1 MAASATARR
10 SPARARRKSQPAG
23 RIRWDRLGR
32 YALLTVLL
40 AVLLAY
46 ISPVSHWL
54 RQSETAKHEEAQ
66 LQALQE
72 ENASLKHRVEDLKRP
87 LALEREARKLGMIK
101 EGERAYVIE
110 NLGR

>member
-1 MAASATARR
+1 MAASRTARR
-10 SPARARRKSQPAG
+10 APASDRRRAPAPG
-23 RIRWDRLGR
+23 RIHWDRLGR
-32 YALLTVLL
+32 YALLTVLF

-46 ISPVSHWL
+46 IAPISHWL

-66 LQALQE
+66 LRALEE
-72 ENASLKHRVEDLKRP
+72 ENASLKHRVGDLKRP

>member
-1 MAASATARR
+1 MASRQPP
-10 SPARARRKSQPAG
+10 PA

-32 YALLTVLL
+32 YALLTVLF

-46 ISPVSHWL
+46 ISPISHWL
-54 RQSETAKHEEAQ
+54 RQSQPAKHEEAQ
-66 LQALQE
+66 LAELQE
-72 ENASLKHRVEDLKRP
+72 EKEELKSRIADLKRP

>member
-10 SPARARRKSQPAG
+10 APAAG

-32 YALLTVLL
+32 YALLTVLF
-40 AVLLAY
+40 AILLAY
-46 ISPVSHWL
+46 ISPISHWV

-66 LQALQE
+66 LRELQE
-72 ENASLKHRVEDLKRP
+72 ENARLQHRVQDLKRP

-101 EGERAYVIE
+101 EGERAYVIS

>member
-54 RQSETAKHEEAQ
+54 QQSETAKHEEAQ

-72 ENASLKHRVEDLKRP
+72 ASLKHRVEDLKRP

>member
-1 MAASATARR
+1 MAATATARR
-10 SPARARRKSQPAG
+10 GSAPG
-23 RIRWDRLGR
+23 RIHWDRLGR
-32 YALLTVLL
+32 YALLTVLF

-46 ISPVSHWL
+46 IAPISHWL

-66 LQALQE
+66 LRALQE
-72 ENASLKHRVEDLKRP
+72 ENASLKHRVADLKRP

-101 EGERAYVIE
+101 EGERAYVIS

>member
-10 SPARARRKSQPAG
+10 GTAPA

-32 YALLTVLL
+32 YALLTVLF
-40 AVLLAY
+40 AILLAY
-46 ISPVSHWL
+46 IAPISHWL

-66 LQALQE
+66 LAELQD
-72 ENASLKHRVEDLKRP
+72 ENARLKHRIADLKRP

-101 EGERAYVIE
+101 EGERAYVIS
-110 NLGR
+110 NLDR

>member
-1 MAASATARR
+1 MAATATARR
-10 SPARARRKSQPAG
+10 SSPPA
-23 RIRWDRLGR
+23 RIRWDRVGR
-32 YALLTVLL
+32 YALLTVLC

-46 ISPVSHWL
+46 IAPISHWL
-54 RQSETAKHEEAQ
+54 RQSGTAKHEEAE
-66 LQALQE
+66 LHALQS
-72 ENASLKHRVEDLKRP
+72 ENAQLKHRIADLKRP

>member
-1 MAASATARR
+1 MASRQR
-10 SPARARRKSQPAG
+10 PPA

-32 YALLTVLL
+32 YALLAVLC

-46 ISPVSHWL
+46 ISPISHWL

-66 LQALQE
+66 LAELQE
-72 ENASLKHRVEDLKRP
+72 ENAELKNRIEDLKRP

>member
-1 MAASATARR
+1 MAARKAP
-10 SPARARRKSQPAG
+10 PA

-32 YALLTVLL
+32 YALLMVLG
-40 AVLLAY
+40 AVLLSY
-46 ISPVSHWL
+46 ISPISHWL
-54 RQSETAKHEEAQ
+54 RQSETAQHEEAQ
-66 LQALQE
+66 LAELQD
-72 ENASLKHRVEDLKRP
+72 ENAQLKGRIEDLKRP

>member
-1 MAASATARR
+1 MATTAAARR
-10 SPARARRKSQPAG
+10 AAPAPG

-32 YALLTVLL
+32 YALLAVLV

-46 ISPVSHWL
+46 IAPISHWL
-54 RQSETAKHEEAQ
+54 RQSATAKHEEAQ
-66 LQALQE
+66 LRQLQE
-72 ENASLKHRVEDLKRP
+72 ENVDLKERIADLKRP

-101 EGERAYVIE
+101 EGERAYVIS

>member
-10 SPARARRKSQPAG
+10 TPATRRSAPPAG

-32 YALLTVLL
+32 YALL
-40 AVLLAY
+40 AVLFAIMLAY
-46 ISPVSHWL
+46 ISPATHWV
-54 RQSETAKHEEAQ
+54 RQSETAQHEEAQ
-66 LQALQE
+66 LRELEE
-72 ENASLKHRVEDLKRP
+72 ENARLKHRVQDLKRP

-110 NLGR
+110 NLDP

>member
-10 SPARARRKSQPAG
+10 APAPGRRATAPG
-23 RIRWDRLGR
+23 RIHWDRLGR
-32 YALLTVLL
+32 YALLTVLF

-46 ISPVSHWL
+46 IAPISHWL

-66 LQALQE
+66 LRTLQE
-72 ENASLKHRVEDLKRP
+72 ENASLEHRVADLKRP

-101 EGERAYVIE
+101 EGERAYVIS

>member
-10 SPARARRKSQPAG
+10 GPAPG

-32 YALLTVLL
+32 HALLTVLFAIL
-40 AVLLAY
+40 IAY
-46 ISPVSHWL
+46 ISPISHWI

-66 LQALQE
+66 LHELQE
-72 ENASLKHRVEDLKRP
+72 ENVRLKHRVQDLKRP

-101 EGERAYVIE
+101 EGERAYVIS

>member
-1 MAASATARR
+1 MAATATARR
-10 SPARARRKSQPAG
+10 RTAPRRRAAPG
-23 RIRWDRLGR
+23 RIHWDRLGR

-46 ISPVSHWL
+46 IAPVSHWL
-54 RQSETAKHEEAQ
+54 RQSDTAKHEEAE

-72 ENASLKHRVEDLKRP
+72 ENAGLKHRIEDLKRP

-101 EGERAYVIE
+101 EGERAYVIS

>member
-1 MAASATARR
+1 MAATATARR
-10 SPARARRKSQPAG
+10 RPAAARRGAPPA

-32 YALLTVLL
+32 YALLTVLC
-40 AVLLAY
+40 AILLSY
-46 ISPVSHWL
+46 ISPISHWL
-54 RQSETAKHEEAQ
+54 RQSQTAKHEQAELSE
-66 LQALQE
+66 LQAEKAQ
-72 ENASLKHRVEDLKRP
+72 LKHRIADLKRP

>member
-1 MAASATARR
+1 MATTATARR
-10 SPARARRKSQPAG
+10 APAPG
-23 RIRWDRLGR
+23 RIHWDRLGR
-32 YALLTVLL
+32 YALLTVLF
-40 AVLLAY
+40 AILLAY
-46 ISPVSHWL
+46 ISPISHWL
-54 RQSETAKHEEAQ
+54 QQSGTAKREEAQ

>member
-1 MAASATARR
+1 MASRR
-10 SPARARRKSQPAG
+10 PPA
-23 RIRWDRLGR
+23 RIRWDQLGR
-32 YALLTVLL
+32 YALLTVLC

-46 ISPVSHWL
+46 ISPISHWL

-66 LQALQE
+66 LAELQD
-72 ENASLKHRVEDLKRP
+72 ENAQLKERIADLKRP
-87 LALEREARKLGMIK
+87 LALEREARELGMIK

>member
-1 MAASATARR
+1 MATTATARR
-10 SPARARRKSQPAG
+10 ASPPAG

-32 YALLTVLL
+32 YALLTVLC

-46 ISPVSHWL
+46 ISPISHWVK
-54 RQSETAKHEEAQ
+54 QSATASHEEAQ
-66 LQALQE
+66 LHELQA
-72 ENASLKHRVEDLKRP
+72 ENEQLKRRVTDLKRP
-87 LALEREARKLGMIK
+87 IALEREARKLGMVK

>member
-1 MAASATARR
+1 MAARR
-10 SPARARRKSQPAG
+10 PPPA

-32 YALLTVLL
+32 YALLMVLC

-54 RQSETAKHEEAQ
+54 RQSSTAKHEEAELAE
-66 LQALQE
+66 LQD
-72 ENASLKHRVEDLKRP
+72 ENAELQGRIEDLKRP

>member
-10 SPARARRKSQPAG
+10 SPGRTRRQSQPAS

-32 YALLTVLL
+32 YALLTVLF

-66 LQALQE
+66 LKALQE